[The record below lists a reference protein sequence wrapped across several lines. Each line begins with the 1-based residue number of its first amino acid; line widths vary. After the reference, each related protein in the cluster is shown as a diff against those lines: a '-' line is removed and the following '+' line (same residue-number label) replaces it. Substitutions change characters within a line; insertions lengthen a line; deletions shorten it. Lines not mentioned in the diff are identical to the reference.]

1 MRCLTDAE
9 LQAAVDNEAG
19 DAIRAHIADCG
30 GCRARVEER
39 RGQMAQLAA
48 LVEREGDAPASLHTR
63 LRHTLASDGP
73 VRGATA
79 LRRAA
84 PAPSWRRVG
93 WVSAFATAAIVGVI
107 VFLVLPRLGAPTTLS
122 ASEILGRSLQTLS
135 GTHGVELL
143 EYELALGGVGDGP
156 HRIEQLV
163 DHEHSNR
170 YRFTNYG
177 PDGVAQSAIGQDSV
191 AGRRSQLI
199 RVDGRNYVF
208 RFTSTR
214 TPLLSLPDVLQAQV
228 EAAITMMQATS
239 DQNLTVVDA
248 PGGKQYV
255 IQIPPVTPKAGAGAM
270 FDLYRARAVIDAR
283 DFRLREFEASGSMLK
298 QPYTVSVKLIRQ
310 LVRKTADVSPSEFEI
325 HAGLDD
331 VVFEGEATNDPIF
344 DMMGT
349 MLRELGRAKG
359 H

>member
-9 LQAAVDNEAG
+9 LQAVVDHEAD
-19 DAIRAHIADCG
+19 DATRAHVAGCG
-30 GCRARVEER
+30 RCRARVEER

-48 LVEREGDAPASLHTR
+48 LVESEGDVKPSLEVR
-63 LRHTLASDGP
+63 LRHTLASDRP

-79 LRRAA
+79 LRRAT
-84 PAPSWRRVG
+84 PARSWRRIG
-93 WVSAFATAAIVGVI
+93 WVSAFATAAAVGLV
-107 VFLVLPRLGAPTTLS
+107 VFLVLPHLGAPTTLS

-143 EYELALGGVGDGP
+143 EYELALGGLGEGP

-163 DHEHSNR
+163 DHEHANR

-177 PDGVAQSAIGQDSV
+177 ADGVAQSAIGQDSV

-208 RFTSTR
+208 RFTSAR
-214 TPLLSLPDVLQAQV
+214 TPLLSLPDVLQAQA
-228 EAAITMMQATS
+228 EAVIAMMQATS
-239 DQNLTVVDA
+239 DQNLTIVDA

-255 IQIPPVTPKAGAGAM
+255 IQIPPVTPKAGTKAV
-270 FDLYRARAVIDAR
+270 FDLYKARAVIDAR
-283 DFRLREFEASGSMLK
+283 DFRLREFEASGALLK
-298 QPYTVSVKLIRQ
+298 QPYTVSVRLIRQ
-310 LVRKTADVSPSEFEI
+310 LVRQQAEVSPAEFEI
-325 HAGLDD
+325 QAGPGD

-344 DMMGT
+344 DMIGT
-349 MLRELGRAKG
+349 MLRELGRIK
-359 H
+359 